1 MSARV
6 IVHCLTQ
13 AKEFKIGDQPRPR
26 QVWLKPARRPLDQK
40 FRVRSNEVIIITLFF
55 YVLVV
60 VVWRVDFTVNYN
72 YQESKRAAIEI
83 TCQNSPTIIV
93 SAKTKQTPNDD

>member
-1 MSARV
+1 MTLNHPPPPPTPQKGKLAREDVSLRVSRLSARV

-26 QVWLKPARRPLDQK
+26 QVWLKPAQRPLDQK

-55 YVLVV
+55 LRFGGG
-60 VVWRVDFTVNYN
+60 RVAGGFH
-72 YQESKRAAIEI
+72 
-83 TCQNSPTIIV
+83 C
-93 SAKTKQTPNDD
+93 